1 MTKAEVQ
8 ALIDSK
14 LASGTEILAS
24 EHREV
29 ETALLNYLD
38 GVMDNVP
45 LFKGSVP
52 VGNIPQG
59 GKFITCPFPY
69 SLPDNEYIVIG
80 TLFAVS
86 NLGQNGNCVFTVSGK
101 TANGFAVFIDEIYN
115 RTQDSLNFEYV
126 VFKK

>member
-38 GVMDNVP
+38 GAIP
-45 LFKGSVP
+45 AAKGTVS
-52 VGNIPQG
+52 VGNVASPTST
-59 GKFITCPFPY
+59 ITVTFSS
-69 SLPDNEYIVIG
+69 SLDTANYIVTG
-80 TLFAVS
+80 SLVS
-86 NLGQNGNCVFTVSGK
+86 LGNIADDTTCWWTVRNKNQNGFSLIVREGGNFTQ
-101 TANGFAVFIDEIYN
+101 NLQFD
-115 RTQDSLNFEYV
+115 YV

>member
-8 ALIDSK
+8 ALIDTK

-38 GVMDNVP
+38 GVI
-45 LFKGSVP
+45 STVP
-52 VGNIPQG
+52 VAKGTITVGNVASPTSTFVVSFAYSLDTADYIVSGSLVSLGNVSDDTTCFWTVRNKNVNGFSLIVRESGNITQ
-59 GKFITCPFPY
+59 
-69 SLPDNEYIVIG
+69 
-80 TLFAVS
+80 
-86 NLGQNGNCVFTVSGK
+86 NLQF
-101 TANGFAVFIDEIYN
+101 D
-115 RTQDSLNFEYV
+115 YV